1 MVIRTRTALA
11 VALVGA
17 GACNWTSFDDLRDEV
32 WVERVDK
39 PNDSRLYG
47 VAVGALPVT
56 PQTAAT
62 AGANL
67 VVLGRSSVSVSTLRY
82 DQAGKRT
89 TATVAGTELL
99 QGLQFD
105 ELPLKPAMAVDP
117 TTRPDVEG
125 RPQNHRIAFGGA
137 TGNNQAGQGF
147 VAIMDG
153 DDLRNLVAVP
163 RILGQAGDNGEVA
176 RMRPTGLAFVDVPEA
191 GGAGMTNGFPNR
203 AELGDLVYAR
213 GTQLGALLDYGD
225 STRVTTDYPE
235 CAQANTAD
243 YDTATELVVADLD
256 PAPGLEVAVGM
267 GPLDGNQ
274 GVPTSEIRLYSLTAL
289 IQTGSTI
296 TTPGACGGQF
306 GAPLAVPSFDAG
318 YAMLG
323 VKFDKDAAYSD
334 LVYSAPSINTVYIL
348 LAGQPAPIQLT
359 VPTTG
364 SYFGYALA
372 AGDLDGDDYPEL
384 VVGAPRSDV
393 DGTTDAGAVFI
404 YKYDLTNRNFTLVDG
419 TSISPSSPSASEQ
432 FGKSVAVAPWGPAGG
447 NILVVGAEGKVFTY
461 FRTSLYDDVRTG
473 R

>member
-256 PAPGLEVAVGM
+256 SNAGLEVAVGM
-267 GPLDGNQ
+267 GP
-274 GVPTSEIRLYSLTAL
+274 PMATR
-289 IQTGSTI
+289 
-296 TTPGACGGQF
+296 ACRPPRF
-306 GAPLAVPSFDAG
+306 GC
-318 YAMLG
+318 
-323 VKFDKDAAYSD
+323 
-334 LVYSAPSINTVYIL
+334 T
-348 LAGQPAPIQLT
+348 
-359 VPTTG
+359 
-364 SYFGYALA
+364 
-372 AGDLDGDDYPEL
+372 
-384 VVGAPRSDV
+384 R
-393 DGTTDAGAVFI
+393 
-404 YKYDLTNRNFTLVDG
+404 
-419 TSISPSSPSASEQ
+419 
-432 FGKSVAVAPWGPAGG
+432 
-447 NILVVGAEGKVFTY
+447 
-461 FRTSLYDDVRTG
+461 
-473 R
+473 

>member
-191 GGAGMTNGFPNR
+191 GGTTNGFPNR

-256 PAPGLEVAVGM
+256 SGAGLEVAVGM
-267 GPLDGNQ
+267 GPARWQ
-274 GVPTSEIRLYSLTAL
+274 
-289 IQTGSTI
+289 
-296 TTPGACGGQF
+296 PGRA
-306 GAPLAVPSFDAG
+306 
-318 YAMLG
+318 
-323 VKFDKDAAYSD
+323 D
-334 LVYSAPSINTVYIL
+334 LRDPAL
-348 LAGQPAPIQLT
+348 LAG
-359 VPTTG
+359 
-364 SYFGYALA
+364 
-372 AGDLDGDDYPEL
+372 
-384 VVGAPRSDV
+384 PR
-393 DGTTDAGAVFI
+393 
-404 YKYDLTNRNFTLVDG
+404 
-419 TSISPSSPSASEQ
+419 
-432 FGKSVAVAPWGPAGG
+432 
-447 NILVVGAEGKVFTY
+447 
-461 FRTSLYDDVRTG
+461 
-473 R
+473 